1 VPKQAAQSSK
11 VGKIREQPE
20 SRRRG
25 SPNQRKYDEV
35 RSREHLLPEE
45 VEAMIAAIKKAKV
58 YA

>member
-1 VPKQAAQSSK
+1 VLKKTAQTSK
-11 VGKIREQPE
+11 VGKIREMSE
-20 SRRRG
+20 SKGRV
-25 SPNQRKYDEV
+25 SPNQRKYEEV